1 MSERQAIAELLAP
14 MSRLEALGLSSTT
27 TNNFYWY
34 RSGTNSVVSQALCD
48 ALATERVWVL
58 VRR

>member
-1 MSERQAIAELLAP
+1 MSEGQAIAELLAP

-34 RSGTNSVVSQALCD
+34 RF
-48 ALATERVWVL
+48 R
-58 VRR
+58 